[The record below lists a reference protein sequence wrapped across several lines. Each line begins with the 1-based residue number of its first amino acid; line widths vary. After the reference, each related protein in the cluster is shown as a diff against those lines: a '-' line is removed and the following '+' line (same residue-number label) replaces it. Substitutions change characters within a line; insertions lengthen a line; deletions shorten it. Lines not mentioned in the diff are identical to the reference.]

1 MLTAQN
7 SKKFKVLQRLFSYIW
22 VQNSG
27 NRRAILLSLLLVGIV
42 MVLDLA
48 NPWMIKHIV
57 DGGIS
62 KNPHTQSSLLI
73 VMTFLYGFL
82 WTLGHVLLKIKEMFI
97 QSALQKTLHIFSQN
111 LFDHLHSLSIR
122 FHVSKKTG
130 GITSSLSLA
139 TQGLSNLFYGT
150 FLFFLPAIF
159 QYGLA
164 FCIFT
169 YSYTWIYGVL
179 MLATAAFYLGITLW
193 SVSWLLKAEQI
204 YVEKE
209 AQVGSYFVDSL
220 LNAEV
225 VKLYHNQKLEHE
237 QFAQKLFERRCAAAI
252 SNKRQQIIGIIQT
265 SILGCG
271 LTAILIMTSSNVLKG
286 ALTPGDFVLIN
297 GCILQCIMPLGYCGI
312 FIHAMRKSLV
322 DLEAI
327 QELFDTK
334 PEIRDMPNA
343 QPLIKRPAQIIFDR
357 VSFGYRRDHTILQE
371 VSFTVQAG
379 NTVGIVGATGC
390 GKSTLSRLLFRLY
403 DVVDGRILING
414 QDIRT
419 MTQASLHE
427 AIGMV
432 SQDTILFNN
441 TIYYNIVYG
450 KPHAH
455 EAEIRQAIEHAQLT
469 SFIES
474 LPEGYHTLVGERG
487 IKLSGGE
494 RQRIALARVILKK
507 PLIYVFDEATS
518 SLDNTT
524 EKEIQKTINAISRD
538 ATSLIIAH
546 RLSTLVDV
554 DSIIVL
560 EKGKIIEQGSHHE
573 LIFRNG
579 LYESLW
585 SKQL

>member
-1 MLTAQN
+1 M
-7 SKKFKVLQRLFSYIW
+7 
-22 VQNSG
+22 
-27 NRRAILLSLLLVGIV
+27 LSLVLVGAV
-42 MVLDLA
+42 MVLELA

-57 DGGIS
+57 DGCIS
-62 KNPHTQSSLLI
+62 KNAPTQSSLLI
-73 VMTFLYGFL
+73 SMTFLYGFL

-97 QSALQKTLHIFSQN
+97 QNALQKTLHSLSQT

-130 GITSSLSLA
+130 GITSSLALA
-139 TQGLSNLFYGT
+139 THSLSNVFYGT

-179 MLATAAFYLGITLW
+179 MLVIAVLYLGVTQW
-193 SVSWLLKAEQI
+193 SVYWLLEAEQM
-204 YVEKE
+204 YVAKE
-209 AQVGSYFVDSL
+209 ALVGSYFVDSL

-225 VKLYHNQKLEHE
+225 VKLYHNQKMEHE
-237 QFAQKLFERRCAAAI
+237 QFAEKLFERHRAALTA
-252 SNKRQQIIGIIQT
+252 NKRQQIIGIIQT
-265 SILGCG
+265 VILGSG
-271 LTAILIMTSSNVLKG
+271 LTAILVMTSSHVLKG
-286 ALTPGDFVLIN
+286 TLTSGDFVLIN
-297 GCILQCIMPLGYCGI
+297 GCILQCIMPLGYCGM

-322 DLEAI
+322 DLEAV

-343 QPLIKRPAQIIFDR
+343 QPLIKRPAEIVFDR
-357 VSFGYRRDHTILQE
+357 VNFGYRHDHTILKDI
-371 VSFTVQAG
+371 SFTAQAG
-379 NTVGIVGATGC
+379 KTIGIVGATGC

-414 QDIRT
+414 QDIR
-419 MTQASLHE
+419 MLTQASLHE

-450 KPHAH
+450 KPDAH
-455 EAEIRQAIEHAQLT
+455 EAEICAAIEHAQLT

-474 LPEGYHTLVGERG
+474 LPEGYNTLVGERG

-518 SLDNTT
+518 SLDNST
-524 EKEIQKTINAISRD
+524 EREIQKTINAISRN

-546 RLSTLVDV
+546 RLSTLFDV

-560 EKGKIIEQGSHHE
+560 ENGRIVEQGSHQE
-573 LIFRNG
+573 LICGNG